1 MNAAAGLLSSR
12 SLLSPLDKRP
22 KTFSQPRATATSQ
35 LPQRVEE
42 GKQIH
47 NEAGPPQLV
56 DETSRGALEGSNVG
70 EPVRSCKHSVPRLVV
85 SPLTGGVP
93 RLRPGVD
100 RVLLPRLQLVSGS
113 RLFSIFGI
121 KSGQRFCSRRIGGTL
136 PSREAFAGKELT
148 RLPLF
153 TEPCIHGL
161 QL

>member
-1 MNAAAGLLSSR
+1 MRLDIVLPQTLCVLQLSVRLLPAHLWNRKRAARSPRRKSR
-12 SLLSPLDKRP
+12 CLALPFSLLSFYVCRIFAAH
-22 KTFSQPRATATSQ
+22 T
-35 LPQRVEE
+35 
-42 GKQIH
+42 G
-47 NEAGPPQLV
+47 
-56 DETSRGALEGSNVG
+56 
-70 EPVRSCKHSVPRLVV
+70 VPRLVV